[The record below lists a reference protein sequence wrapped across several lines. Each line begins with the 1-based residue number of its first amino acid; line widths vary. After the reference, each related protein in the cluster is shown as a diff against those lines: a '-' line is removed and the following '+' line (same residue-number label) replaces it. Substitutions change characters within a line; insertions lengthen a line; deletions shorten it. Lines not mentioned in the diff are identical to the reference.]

1 MAEEERSIFEDAGSD
16 PRLMPGTLVNQQDNE
31 YSKKSY
37 QGLIMAR
44 MKTDVS
50 VIYDIVR
57 SADLSDRQRDAVD
70 GALMLGAWEFNAP
83 AMNRQGIIAI
93 LEDEAEALADSLPEG
108 KVDELDELVRQDVH
122 DGVSRRLD
130 DGLET
135 EYYGYRRDSHRLR
148 MEIAVEREEGHHIR
162 DYTGVKDMLAN
173 GVPLAQVVDLLP
185 VYFLKVL
192 TICNVSLAKEGKNT
206 ERYHIESLV
215 ANEGPGSRMA
225 YNGRKE
231 RGRVAKRSRPR
242 ADDEE

>member
-1 MAEEERSIFEDAGSD
+1 MDEEDRSIFEDAGSD
-16 PRLMPGTLVNQQDNE
+16 PRLMPGTLVNQKDDE

-70 GALMLGAWEFNAP
+70 GALMLGAWEYNAP

-148 MEIAVEREEGHHIR
+148 MEIAVEREEGTPYPGLHR
-162 DYTGVKDMLAN
+162 RQGYAGQR
-173 GVPLAQVVDLLP
+173 GP
-185 VYFLKVL
+185 
-192 TICNVSLAKEGKNT
+192 S
-206 ERYHIESLV
+206 
-215 ANEGPGSRMA
+215 GPG
-225 YNGRKE
+225 G
-231 RGRVAKRSRPR
+231 
-242 ADDEE
+242 